1 MLSDIYGIS
10 INEILSGQKLT
21 ADEFADAAEDN
32 LKGAIELSEQLFKKS
47 DKTLTIIWV
56 VSTVLTM
63 LIIFLLPTKELNFGY
78 SFLLIFLVAALG
90 FISNTV
96 NLIALVL
103 NKERF
108 NNGK

>member
-63 LIIFLLPTKELNFGY
+63 LIIFLLPTKELNFRY